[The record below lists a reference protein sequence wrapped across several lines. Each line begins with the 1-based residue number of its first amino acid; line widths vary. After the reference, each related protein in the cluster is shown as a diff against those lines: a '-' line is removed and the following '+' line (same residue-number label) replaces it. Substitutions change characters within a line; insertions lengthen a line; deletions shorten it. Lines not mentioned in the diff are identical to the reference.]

1 MPHASSAPSLDLL
14 IRGGR
19 TFDPTS
25 GRWARLDVGV
35 RGTRIELVE
44 ADVDDAAS
52 ADVDDGGGS
61 VVVPGLVDLHVH
73 AYPGATHWGID
84 ADAASIPHGVVAYV
98 DAGSAGAYTFA
109 GLADRLRSSRLDA
122 RALLNIAGGGLAMPH
137 GELLAPEAADVEA
150 AVRVAR
156 AYPDL
161 VVGFKLRA
169 SPNTV
174 GENAATC
181 LRAVRRAADELD
193 LPVMVHVSEAP
204 PSLGAVLD
212 HLREGD
218 LLTHCFTPYDNG
230 IVGRDGRPRS
240 EVLAALDRGVRL
252 DLGHGSGS
260 FSFPKAEAWAANDLP
275 PPMVSTDLHGA
286 SVLGPAFDAC
296 TVASKM
302 LTSGFDLDSVLA
314 SATSSPAAW
323 LGRESRLALGA
334 PADLAVLALD
344 EETWAAWDS
353 RGVEREGRR
362 RLRNRLTVRG
372 GDVLFVAPDLRMQAA
387 QLSRQRN
394 GHGGEV
400 RSTP

>member
-1 MPHASSAPSLDLL
+1 MPRASSAPSLDLL
-14 IRGGR
+14 IRGGL

-35 RGTRIELVE
+35 RGTHIELVE
-44 ADVDDAAS
+44 EGIDDAAS
-52 ADVDDGGGS
+52 AVVVDVGGS
-61 VVVPGLVDLHVH
+61 LVVPGLVDLHVH
-73 AYPGATHWGID
+73 AYPGATHWGLD
-84 ADAASIPHGVVAYV
+84 ADAASLPHGVVAYV

-122 RALLNIAGGGLAMPH
+122 RAFLNIAGGGLAMPH
-137 GELLAPEAADVEA
+137 GELLAPEAVDVEA
-150 AVRVAR
+150 AIRVAR

-174 GENAATC
+174 GENAAAC

-193 LPVMVHVSEAP
+193 LRVMVHVSEAP
-204 PSLGAVLD
+204 PSLDVVLD

-230 IVGRDGRPRS
+230 VVDRDGRPRT
-240 EVLAALDRGVRL
+240 EVLAALDRGVGL

-275 PPMVSTDLHGA
+275 PPIVSTDLHAA

-302 LTSGFDLDSVLA
+302 LAAGFDLESVLRA
-314 SATSSPAAW
+314 ATSVPGAW
-323 LGRESRLALGA
+323 LGRESRLAPGA
-334 PADLAVLALD
+334 PADLAVVALD
-344 EETWAAWDS
+344 ETPWIAWDS
-353 RGVEREGRR
+353 RGVEREGAK
-362 RLRNRLTVRG
+362 RLRNRMTVRG
-372 GDVLFVAPDLRMQAA
+372 GDVLFVAPDLRMRA
-387 QLSRQRN
+387 LKRPGERPPSR
-394 GHGGEV
+394 G
-400 RSTP
+400 